1 MVDTRGLSCPIPV
14 VMVQKA
20 LQNGAPAKLEVLTDA
35 QVAVEN
41 ITRFARSQGYQV
53 SVAEDGPDF
62 RLTLTR

>member
-20 LQNGAPAKLEVLTDA
+20 LKDAPARLEVVSDA

-41 ITRFARSQGYQV
+41 ITRFAASQGYQV
-53 SVAEDGPDF
+53 RVTPDGDEF
-62 RLTLTR
+62 KLLLTK